1 MNLIMKFD
9 IIELTFSNHF
19 RRFFSQNL
27 FQCNL
32 KKTNTECRLEQTY
45 NFHERIIMQFIHF
58 TFNTTDF
65 AVRTKFL
72 ASYLK
77 KKISVTIHH

>member
-32 KKTNTECRLEQTY
+32 KKQTLSADL
-45 NFHERIIMQFIHF
+45 NKHTIFMKEFIHF

-77 KKISVTIHH
+77 KR

>member
-1 MNLIMKFD
+1 MKFD

-19 RRFFSQNL
+19 RRFFFTKLISMQ
-27 FQCNL
+27 F